1 MRLKNVAFF
10 LTPSNLCSSSDYP
23 LITYLHIF
31 VFELATSSDV
41 SIQNKQPQHKSSYE
55 GIKYKC
61 SFHIN
66 RIFYFFMSFLLSK
79 LFSTYF
85 LDKTAFFSFFLI

>member
-41 SIQNKQPQHKSSYE
+41 SIPNKHPKQKKTSYE
-55 GIKYKC
+55 GIEY
-61 SFHIN
+61 
-66 RIFYFFMSFLLSK
+66 
-79 LFSTYF
+79 
-85 LDKTAFFSFFLI
+85 